1 MDLSFLR
8 QAEAR
13 FASPQPVAIDYG
25 LLVRMLRAHQAQSLA
40 ARADA
45 AMARRPELR
54 NPLAELL
61 LGGADWRDAVSAQ
74 RGSFNPAYA
83 RSWQPAVN

>member
-13 FASPQPVAIDYG
+13 FASRQPAAIDYG
-25 LLVRMLRAHQAQSLA
+25 LLVGMLRAHQAQSLA
-40 ARADA
+40 ARAGA
-45 AMARRPELR
+45 AVARRPELR
-54 NPLAELL
+54 NPLVELL
-61 LGGADWRDAVSAQ
+61 LEGASWRDAVNAQ

-83 RSWQPAVN
+83 RPWQPAVN